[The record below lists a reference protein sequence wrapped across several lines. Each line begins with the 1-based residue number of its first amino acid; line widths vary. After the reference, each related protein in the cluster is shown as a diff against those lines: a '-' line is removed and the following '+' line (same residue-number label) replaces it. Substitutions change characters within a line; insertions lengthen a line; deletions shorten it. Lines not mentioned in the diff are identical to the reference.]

1 MGTEKCIVS
10 VPSIFSSHPP
20 AHPSKRA
27 DVFVRK
33 HTYIL
38 YVSIPHC
45 TSCASLHTGGR
56 GFSILCAAATRSFYP
71 GATCSAHLCGA
82 VTANNKHP
90 GYSDPHGMFF
100 FELPRVLFHHHT
112 DAHCQLNPTMLIYL
126 SRSACSPRLTE
137 FVPDRAPCDPYPS
150 QMRLS
155 GNPGASN
162 SSR

>member
-10 VPSIFSSHPP
+10 VPSISSSHPP
-20 AHPSKRA
+20 AHPLKRA

-56 GFSILCAAATRSFYP
+56 CFSIPCAAATRSFYP

-90 GYSDPHGMFF
+90 GYSDPTGMFF
-100 FELPRVLFHHHT
+100 FELPRG
-112 DAHCQLNPTMLIYL
+112 M
-126 SRSACSPRLTE
+126 
-137 FVPDRAPCDPYPS
+137 
-150 QMRLS
+150 
-155 GNPGASN
+155 
-162 SSR
+162 